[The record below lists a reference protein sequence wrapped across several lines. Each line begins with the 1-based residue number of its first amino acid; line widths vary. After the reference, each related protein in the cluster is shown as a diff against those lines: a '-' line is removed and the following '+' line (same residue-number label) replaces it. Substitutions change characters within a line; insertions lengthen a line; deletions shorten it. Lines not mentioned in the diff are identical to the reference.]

1 MRNIKKYSILAFLT
15 LSLVAGIFSNT
26 PSLYAQ
32 GRNQTGTT
40 TTMQDSSMANMTQ
53 TTPVAE
59 SSDNDDDKE
68 DDEKK
73 IKFINFLY
81 PFF

>member
-1 MRNIKKYSILAFLT
+1 MRNIKKYNILAFLT

-32 GRNQTGTT
+32 GGNQTGTT

-59 SSDNDDDKE
+59 SPDNDDYKE

-73 IKFINFLY
+73 
-81 PFF
+81 